1 VLLVSWSENDPLR
14 VWAVVDSTVSP
25 EVLSELESEKVKLE
39 LWTVN
44 VSVPTVELAEA
55 LLSLAVVVPLEEK
68 NVA

>member
-1 VLLVSWSENDPLR
+1 MLLVSWSENDPLK
-14 VWAVVDSTVSP
+14 VSAVLDSTVSP

-55 LLSLAVVVPLEEK
+55 LLSLAVVVPLKE
-68 NVA
+68 